1 MSEITTILT
10 LMLLSSSLAAS
21 YKRLRYL
28 TLGTLTPIKVG
39 APLSEN
45 VRPSR
50 VPRFDSV
57 DGRRLNAS

>member
-28 TLGTLTPIKVG
+28 TPGTLTPIKIG
-39 APLSEN
+39 TPL
-45 VRPSR
+45 V
-50 VPRFDSV
+50 
-57 DGRRLNAS
+57 